1 MSTRTLSGRV
11 FVAMAAVCTIVAVT
25 VTIAAFLVYEAAAV
39 ADAQTELGA
48 ECNAVASL
56 VDTDDGE
63 VASLESL
70 DLGTVRA
77 TLVEPDGTVLYDST
91 VDASTLPNHM
101 DREEVR
107 QALYASK
114 VIAYSQG
121 FDQIAAASELYGW
134 NVKRGDLAR
143 IWRGGCIIRAQFL
156 NRITE
161 AYERDPELPLLI
173 ARERPDL
180 FLFPARWPETYS
192 YTLSVAMRTGL
203 PIIAPRLG
211 AFGERL
217 ASAASA
223 E

>member
-91 VDASTLPNHM
+91 VDASTLPSHA
-101 DREEVR
+101 DRKEVSEAFATGEGSSER
-107 QALYASK
+107 TSATVGYVSIYHAVLLPSGNVLRLSEDRAGVLAVFSRN
-114 VIAYSQG
+114 AYLVPVLV
-121 FDQIAAASELYGW
+121 AAAIALSWIVSRLLSQRL
-134 NVKRGDLAR
+134 VKPVLA
-143 IWRGGCIIRAQFL
+143 IDPSSG
-156 NRITE
+156 E
-161 AYERDPELPLLI
+161 A
-173 ARERPDL
+173 
-180 FLFPARWPETYS
+180 
-192 YTLSVAMRTGL
+192 V
-203 PIIAPRLG
+203 
-211 AFGERL
+211 
-217 ASAASA
+217 
-223 E
+223 